1 VFCNGKRVLR
11 TRKGSARS
19 VSTLKISKTAGREE
33 MKEKTS
39 HLCFAALRLLDERLL
54 DQDEA
59 CQLLSEKT
67 RNKRR
72 AGSSAAAEMS
82 TSTKQGARTASNH
95 SSQATARTT
104 SKAPWDSSLA
114 SATTPP
120 APAIVQG
127 RYVARDGLCNSML
140 CHSLILSQ
148 KP

>member
-1 VFCNGKRVLR
+1 
-11 TRKGSARS
+11 
-19 VSTLKISKTAGREE
+19 

-67 RNKRR
+67 RSKRR
-72 AGSSAAAEMS
+72 AGSSTAATES
-82 TSTKQGARTASNH
+82 KGTKQGAMSAMNH
-95 SSQATARTT
+95 SSQAPPAANTGPRRT

-114 SATTPP
+114 SATMPP

-127 RYVARDGLCNSML
+127 RRVAHNGGRKTFV
-140 CHSLILSQ
+140 SLRC
-148 KP
+148 

>member
-1 VFCNGKRVLR
+1 M
-11 TRKGSARS
+11 
-19 VSTLKISKTAGREE
+19 STLKISKTAGREE

>member
-1 VFCNGKRVLR
+1 
-11 TRKGSARS
+11 
-19 VSTLKISKTAGREE
+19 

-59 CQLLSEKT
+59 CQLLSEKM

-72 AGSSAAAEMS
+72 AGSSAAAES
-82 TSTKQGARTASNH
+82 KSTKQGARTGAGGVAQVDSMLVQRNH
-95 SSQATARTT
+95 SSQAPPAANMARRT

-127 RYVARDGLCNSML
+127 RHVAQDGLCHSML
-140 CHSLILSQ
+140 CHGLILSE

>member
-1 VFCNGKRVLR
+1 M
-11 TRKGSARS
+11 KG
-19 VSTLKISKTAGREE
+19 
-33 MKEKTS
+33 KTS

-72 AGSSAAAEMS
+72 AGSSAAATES
-82 TSTKQGARTASNH
+82 KGTRQGAGTASNH
-95 SSQATARTT
+95 SSQAPPAANRARIT

-114 SATTPP
+114 SATTPT

-127 RYVARDGLCNSML
+127 RHVARDGLCHPML
-140 CHSLILSQ
+140 CHDLILS
-148 KP
+148 PEP